1 MNYRQLQLLLALDEH
16 RNLARAAKQ
25 LNITTPA
32 VSKSLRDIER
42 ALDAELFTRGP
53 RGIAPTIYGD
63 CMIRHARTVVADL
76 SSASTEL
83 RALKNGTVGS
93 VALGVLPTAAPLLA
107 PLGIVE
113 LKRRAPRIGVFLK
126 EGTIDA
132 LLPEL
137 QLGRLDTIVGNVPS
151 PRFGSTLTV
160 EVLFAE
166 DPVAI
171 VSRISHPLAG
181 RRSIKWQQ
189 LLEYPWIIPP
199 AGSAMS
205 ESFEAYLTKRGQP
218 MAQNCIESSSMVSNN
233 TIIQSTD
240 TLGFFSRQIA
250 AHLAEQKAI
259 AVLRFNSGLRMG
271 PIGAMWRKDRPLSPG
286 AELLLASLRSAAR
299 SIGQRQ

>member
-1 MNYRQLQLLLALDEH
+1 MNYRHLQLLLALDEH
-16 RNLARAAKQ
+16 RNLARAAEQ
-25 LNITTPA
+25 LNVTTPA
-32 VSKSLRDIER
+32 VSKSLREIEL

-53 RGIAPTIYGD
+53 RGIAPTIYGE

-93 VALGVLPTAAPLLA
+93 VALGVLPAAAPLLA

-113 LKRRAPRIGVFLK
+113 LKRRAPLIGILLK

-132 LLPEL
+132 LLPNL
-137 QLGRLDTIVGNVPS
+137 QLGRLDMIVGNIPS
-151 PRFGSTLTV
+151 PRFSSPLTV

-171 VSRISHPLAG
+171 VSRIGHPLSD
-181 RRSIKWQQ
+181 RRSIKWHQ

-205 ESFEAYLTKRGQP
+205 ESFEAHLTKRGQP
-218 MAQNCIESSSMVSNN
+218 MAQNCIESSSMVSNK

-250 AHLAEQKAI
+250 AHFAEQKAI
-259 AVLRFNSGLRMG
+259 AVLRFNPGLRMG
-271 PIGAMWRKDRPLSPG
+271 PIGAMWRRDRPLSPG
-286 AELLLASLRSAAR
+286 AGLMLASLRSAAR
-299 SIGQRQ
+299 SIG